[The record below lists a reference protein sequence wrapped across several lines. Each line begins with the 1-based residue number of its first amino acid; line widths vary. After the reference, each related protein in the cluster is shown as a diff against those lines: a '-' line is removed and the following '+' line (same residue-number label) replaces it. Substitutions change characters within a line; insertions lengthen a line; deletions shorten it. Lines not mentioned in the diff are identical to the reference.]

1 MIILA
6 SNDGGFFYG
15 LASYNQSNN
24 DKLKKDNVEIK
35 IDKSSMVQCF
45 SFKWPYICF
54 KSLIDNHLMIIDC
67 NEPDL
72 IHNVELPKRVDK
84 FMDSFITE

>member
-15 LASYNQSNN
+15 LASYNQSNK
-24 DKLKKDNVEIK
+24 DKFKDDVEIK
-35 IDKSSMVQCF
+35 IDQSSMVQCF

-54 KSLIDNHLMIIDC
+54 
-67 NEPDL
+67 
-72 IHNVELPKRVDK
+72 
-84 FMDSFITE
+84 